1 MPTVRVCR
9 TDWAKVSTDS
19 DDSMD
24 QPADATE
31 NALHNA
37 LTDMHRRGANVP
49 SSSTSDTSGAGPEED
64 AVQGNVTP
72 RFCTLHSIAQVLM
85 ASLYLS
91 KVQVHGVTSSREANW
106 VHQQQG

>member
-31 NALHNA
+31 SALHNA

-49 SSSTSDTSGAGPEED
+49 SSNSSDTSGSGPKEN
-64 AVQGNVTP
+64 AVQGNVTL
-72 RFCTLHSIAQVLM
+72 RFCTMCLVA
-85 ASLYLS
+85 
-91 KVQVHGVTSSREANW
+91 
-106 VHQQQG
+106 